1 MRALFNGFALQQHRL
16 RRKLCCVCDLHDGSY
31 SNERWFA
38 CETPFRQDSAVYYL
52 LFPACVRVEY
62 VLASLDN
69 SLLLFAFIYPWIA
82 LPWNAGFLAVSLFR
96 AMLGD

>member
-1 MRALFNGFALQQHRL
+1 MAPALGYAGAIQRL
-16 RRKLCCVCDLHDGSY
+16 RM
-31 SNERWFA
+31 NEGWRA
-38 CETPFRQDSAVYYL
+38 CGTPFRQDSAVYYL